1 MKKNRVLRLTA
12 FSAAICAAGLLGVLP
27 AITAQTSEGRD
38 ASVVVK
44 EAFAPQYP
52 RVALAAQVQGTVR
65 VKVTVASD
73 GSVSKAEALSGSPM
87 LLPLVLEAAKKWKF
101 ESEHERTAELEFR
114 FEALPSTAAKD
125 QIGAVYMP
133 PMTVLVRDRVPVI
146 PDSPHAKSE
155 APKRET
161 VTHEAGHAEGV
172 APQQQR

>member
-65 VKVTVASD
+65 VKVSIARD

-87 LLPLVLEAAKKWKF
+87 LVPLVLEAAKKWKF
-101 ESEHERTAELEFR
+101 QNEHEQTAGWSFDSKLFPPLPLRIKWELYICHRSPFL
-114 FEALPSTAAKD
+114 F
-125 QIGAVYMP
+125 
-133 PMTVLVRDRVPVI
+133 VI
-146 PDSPHAKSE
+146 
-155 APKRET
+155 
-161 VTHEAGHAEGV
+161 VFL
-172 APQQQR
+172 